1 MTAPQPPK
9 IAAALETLAK
19 LRAAAP
25 PVAAQRLAEVMD
37 VLAQLQAANATL
49 SAQVGGPTTP
59 AFPLSPTVESPEDC
73 DSQFQTRLAE
83 QPSAL
88 AADSPGVASAL
99 AELTEEERAA
109 LITYLQEGARRPRP
123 AVSSHL
129 LPDSAAENDAA
140 PASAT
145 GALDAIPPDE
155 ELLLLAGEN
164 LRPPLIGLRGQAE
177 SLLAGKAGRVTG
189 ELAAAL
195 QHMQDSADGALAL
208 IDSLATLRLIRDDQ
222 LEIRYSVFA
231 PGALVR
237 AASAQFERQAAA
249 HDNILTLVV
258 EETLPEVYADFA
270 AALVILSDLLDNAIR
285 YTPPGG
291 ATRLSAEPL
300 GAHVLFTVAD
310 TGIGLTDEDAA
321 QIGRAFWRATHQPLV
336 RQHTGTGLRLFLARK
351 VLALLGGE
359 LFSSGDP
366 GLGSSFSFTL
376 PVAI

>member
-1 MTAPQPPK
+1 MTASQAPNV
-9 IAAALETLAK
+9 AAALKTLDK

-25 PVAAQRLAEVMD
+25 PVAAQRLADVMA
-37 VLAQLQAANATL
+37 VLAQLEAENAAL
-49 SAQVGGPTTP
+49 SAQVDAAAAVPPTLDQ
-59 AFPLSPTVESPEDC
+59 AEDF
-73 DSQFQTRLAE
+73 DSQFQALLAE
-83 QPSAL
+83 RQTTL
-88 AADSPGVASAL
+88 AEGSPGVASAL
-99 AELTEEERAA
+99 AELTEDERAA
-109 LITYLQEGARRPRP
+109 LIGYLQEGARRPRP
-123 AVSSHL
+123 ALSEQL
-129 LPDSAAENDAA
+129 LTPFEPSADPAA
-140 PASAT
+140 SGGRPAT
-145 GALDAIPPDE
+145 GLLNDIPRDE
-155 ELLLLAGEN
+155 DLLLLAGEN

-177 SLLAGKAGRVTG
+177 SLLAGKVGRVTG

-208 IDSLATLRLIRDDQ
+208 IDSLATLRLIRDGQ

-237 AASAQFERQAAA
+237 AAAAQFERQAAA

-300 GAHVLFTVAD
+300 GTHVLFTVAD

-321 QIGRAFWRATHQPLV
+321 QIGRAFWRATQQPLV

-351 VLALLGGE
+351 VLAILGGE
-359 LFSSGDP
+359 LFFSGDP